1 NTKASPF
8 VLAIETAGIKGLPSV
23 FNVVITISVISV
35 ANSCTFGSTRTIQAL
50 AGQGMAPKFLA
61 YVDKHGR
68 PLYCVILQIAFG
80 FLAFA
85 NEATTNGGVFFNWLL
100 SLSGLAYFFI
110 WGSICLAHIRFR
122 AGWKAQGRTLD
133 EIPYRAPFGVAGS
146 IVGCVLACLCLMAT
160 FYTASYPIGGS
171 PDASAFFQSY
181 LTALVII
188 VLYVGWKVYTRD
200 ATFFIRAKDM
210 DLITGLRTN
219 LAELQEERQRLN
231 VDRGW
236 KSMPM
241 RMVRAIA

>member
-1 NTKASPF
+1 ASPF

-85 NEATTNGGVFFNWLL
+85 NEATTNGGLFFDWLL

-133 EIPYRAPFGVAGS
+133 EIPYRAPFGVPGS
-146 IVGCVLACLCLMAT
+146 IVGCILACLCLMAT
-160 FYTASYPIGGS
+160 FYTALFPIGGS
-171 PDASAFFQSY
+171 PNASSFFQNY

-188 VLYVGWKVYTRD
+188 VLYVGWKIHIRD

-241 RMVRAIA
+241 RMLHAIA